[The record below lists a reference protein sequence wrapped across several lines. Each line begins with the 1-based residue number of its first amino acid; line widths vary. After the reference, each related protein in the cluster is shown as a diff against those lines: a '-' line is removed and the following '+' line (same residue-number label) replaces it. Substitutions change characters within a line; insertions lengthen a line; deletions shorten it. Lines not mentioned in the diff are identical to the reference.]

1 MDLTERT
8 GGHRAEHLSV
18 PCVFGCLRK
27 GPVRR
32 ADAVGDVIRLCVV
45 GELDGREWRSGGKNN
60 RKILNRV
67 LNVLTLSQFKRYENE
82 MMEKERDKRA
92 ENGVKSFF
100 AGYASAVSLIVP
112 DNL

>member
-8 GGHRAEHLSV
+8 GGRRAEHLSV

-45 GELDGREWRSGGKNN
+45 G
-60 RKILNRV
+60 
-67 LNVLTLSQFKRYENE
+67 

-100 AGYASAVSLIVP
+100 AGYAIAVSLIVP
-112 DNL
+112 DNF